1 MNDRLLREN
10 REKIASLQRSAA
22 LLRKADLRIEGLE
35 KMIAELNRQL
45 AEKKTE
51 VEQLRDELTRMGS
64 EVETLAE
71 TVAERT
77 AEVEDLSGEKLELE
91 NRLHTVYYIVGA
103 EKELRDAQIVNKQGF
118 IGRTLTVGQHGS
130 MESFTQ
136 ADSRL
141 LSEIPV
147 GHRKV
152 TVVSTHPEG
161 SYELVTDGSTLRAGA
176 EHALS
181 RRQQVGRKAP
191 HHRSGPV
198 LGILEGT
205 GRKLQIV
212 RCRPG
217 IRPAGHARPAF
228 VSAPAAACRDG
239 GGDAVFRN
247 APPERV
253 RTAVRI
259 IAGTALP
266 PKFRGGTGTRRGAL
280 PESGVVRSDFF
291 CIFAETKQKAEIWNS
306 KEPSTK

>member
-1 MNDRLLREN
+1 MLGVIFALASCVSRGTADKIEGQRDSLRTVVSSKDSIIKAVFEDINAISENLAAIKTRENLLTVSESDIESRKRPVEEINNDIAAIDRLLREN

-161 SYELVTDGSTLRAGA
+161 SYELVTDGSKSVEKLLITD
-176 EHALS
+176 
-181 RRQQVGRKAP
+181 
-191 HHRSGPV
+191 PV
-198 LGILEGT
+198 RFWESSKVL
-205 GRKLQIV
+205 V
-212 RCRPG
+212 
-217 IRPAGHARPAF
+217 
-228 VSAPAAACRDG
+228 VSY
-239 GGDAVFRN
+239 
-247 APPERV
+247 
-253 RTAVRI
+253 
-259 IAGTALP
+259 
-266 PKFRGGTGTRRGAL
+266 K
-280 PESGVVRSDFF
+280 
-291 CIFAETKQKAEIWNS
+291 
-306 KEPSTK
+306 

>member
-1 MNDRLLREN
+1 MKKTFAVRTATVLAAAILAVSCGNAQRQQVVAESRRQRDSLTTVIGAKDSLINAVFADINAISEHLALIKSRENLITVASGAENGRRPVEEINNDIAAIDRLLREN

-51 VEQLRDELTRMGS
+51 VAQLRDELTRMGS

-161 SYELVTDGSTLRAGA
+161 SYELVTDGSKSVEKLLITD
-176 EHALS
+176 
-181 RRQQVGRKAP
+181 
-191 HHRSGPV
+191 PV
-198 LGILEGT
+198 RFWESSKVL
-205 GRKLQIV
+205 V
-212 RCRPG
+212 
-217 IRPAGHARPAF
+217 
-228 VSAPAAACRDG
+228 VSY
-239 GGDAVFRN
+239 
-247 APPERV
+247 
-253 RTAVRI
+253 
-259 IAGTALP
+259 
-266 PKFRGGTGTRRGAL
+266 K
-280 PESGVVRSDFF
+280 
-291 CIFAETKQKAEIWNS
+291 
-306 KEPSTK
+306 